1 MSDVF
6 EVADRFVDELCEMR
20 PIFATFIGVEG
31 HDDEWGDTGLAGI
44 EAQKDFGLR
53 YRDLFAAHLDE
64 TEFLNRL
71 AARVTLGTIEER
83 LASYDAGDHFRD
95 LRHMGCTF
103 HQLRNTFDVMPTE
116 TAEHWDNIIS
126 RLDNL
131 GKAYD
136 GYMEVLDEG
145 RRRGVTV
152 AGRQAESVARQ
163 AEALAGDASSYLLL
177 LQKARKTDNQSDRLE
192 AAIDEGRAQAARFSE
207 WLTDVYLPDSAE
219 EEAAG
224 RELYM
229 RSADEM
235 VGMAVDPEEAYRWGW
250 DEFHRILDEM
260 SEVGER
266 IAPGSSFEEVK
277 EHLETDPETTVDS
290 RDELVDFVSELLA
303 GAVDDLAGT
312 HFEVPDP
319 IRPITVQI
327 APPGG
332 PLGVYYVAPSE
343 DFSRPGGVWYAIG
356 DQTRFPLY
364 QHVSTAYHEGF
375 PGHHLQ
381 IATARYRS
389 DRLSRAH
396 RLLTWYPGYGEGWA
410 MYAEVLMGEL
420 GYLDDPR
427 YHFGM
432 LAKQMYRAARVVV
445 DIGLHLKKQIAG
457 TSPLSPGE
465 SWSFDIAV
473 EFMRI
478 YGFRTPAQ
486 AEAEVLRYLGW
497 PGQAIAYK
505 LGERELLSIRE
516 EARQR
521 LGADFDLKAFHGSIL
536 NHGTMRL
543 DMLGE
548 ISEELLD
555 EGSAA
560 G

>member
-1 MSDVF
+1 
-6 EVADRFVDELCEMR
+6 MR
-20 PIFATFIGVEG
+20 PIMATFIGVDG
-31 HDDEWGDTGLAGI
+31 HDHEWGDTGLAGI
-44 EAQKDFGLR
+44 EAQKDFDLR
-53 YRDLFAAHLDE
+53 YRGLFAEHVDDAG
-64 TEFLNRL
+64 FLNRL

-83 LASYDAGDHFRD
+83 LASHDAGDHFRD
-95 LRHMGCTF
+95 LQHMGCTF
-103 HQLRNTFDVMPTE
+103 HQFRNTFDVMPTQ
-116 TAEHWDNIIS
+116 TGEHWDNIVS
-126 RLDNL
+126 RLENL
-131 GKAYD
+131 EEAYD
-136 GYMEVLDEG
+136 GYIEVLDEG

-152 AGRQAESVARQ
+152 ARRQAESVAGQ
-163 AEALAGDASSYLLL
+163 ADALAGGESSYLLL
-177 LQKARKTDNQSDRLE
+177 LEKAGKAGHRSEELE
-192 AAIDEGRAQAARFSE
+192 AAVDKGRSQARRFSE
-207 WLTDVYLPDSAE
+207 WLREIYLPASVE
-219 EEAAG
+219 EDAAG
-224 RELYM
+224 RELYV
-229 RSADEM
+229 RSADQM

-250 DEFHRILDEM
+250 DEFHRILEEM

-266 IAPGSSFEEVK
+266 ILPASSFEEVK
-277 EHLETDPETTVDS
+277 EHLETDPETTVESADA
-290 RDELVDFVSELLA
+290 LVEFVSELLA
-303 GAVDDLAGT
+303 GAVEDLAGT
-312 HFEVPDP
+312 HFEVPET

-332 PLGVYYVAPSE
+332 PLGVYYLPPSE

-356 DQTRFPLY
+356 DQATFPLY

-381 IATARYRS
+381 IATARYRK
-389 DRLSRAH
+389 DALSRAH

-427 YHFGM
+427 YQFGM

-445 DIGLHLKKQIAG
+445 DIGLHLKKPIAG

-465 SWSFDIAV
+465 GWTFDTAV
-473 EFMRI
+473 EFIRI

-505 LGERELLSIRE
+505 LGEREILSIRS
-516 EARQR
+516 AAQQR
-521 LGADFDLKAFHGSIL
+521 LGADFDLKSFHASVL

-543 DMLGE
+543 DLLRE

-555 EGSAA
+555 EGSAS